1 MHMEHKEKGPNFRHG
16 DVGIRVLPTSST
28 TITIVTIATIIIL
41 VVVILAGLAQAESG
55 CLRFLCA
62 RWAPMAVSAALAAR
76 RALVKFLLVLAGV
89 YSVAI
94 NLNRD
99 SGDADVKNAFKKVL
113 LKAHPDKGGS
123 EEHSKQLNNL
133 REKWEKAKRPAG
145 RPRGPAGEAR
155 NQSGAAENASFQAL
169 LEREAVKGTYRIQ
182 SEGVLLTYFRVQD
195 LPQWHRFVE
204 HVRCQQRAWKVKHWC
219 TTLESTKTGRWHIH
233 LMLQF
238 ERSANR
244 SSRTFCFEN
253 LIPRADAT
261 DLLGGGFCK
270 KKMQEREVREEG

>member
-1 MHMEHKEKGPNFRHG
+1 M
-16 DVGIRVLPTSST
+16 
-28 TITIVTIATIIIL
+28 
-41 VVVILAGLAQAESG
+41 
-55 CLRFLCA
+55 
-62 RWAPMAVSAALAAR
+62 
-76 RALVKFLLVLAGV
+76 
-89 YSVAI
+89 
-94 NLNRD
+94 
-99 SGDADVKNAFKKVL
+99 
-113 LKAHPDKGGS
+113 
-123 EEHSKQLNNL
+123 
-133 REKWEKAKRPAG
+133 
-145 RPRGPAGEAR
+145 
-155 NQSGAAENASFQAL
+155 
-169 LEREAVKGTYRIQ
+169 
-182 SEGVLLTYFRVQD
+182 TYFRVQD

-270 KKMQEREVREEG
+270 KKMQESLNRGMFYCWADKVGTVRDEEGKPCVQGNYLPAWTGALYSYPVKSRWAEELGHESIHNSGGPGCPGGQTRRTERLGRADGRAGWAGRSRACRRVRRQPEKVVGRTRAKSGRPALAAGPDAEV